1 MSPTRWVA
9 AGLVVALALVIAVT
23 FGAVPTGN
31 DLQRFGESEPAEE
44 DAIQLRVKID
54 SVDATKALI
63 RMRIDARPGPA
74 FPADGVLVFTDIPGL
89 PLIRVLPDGLSSV
102 NSVELDVVAGDV
114 SDYPFDRY
122 QAGFTASAV
131 AGAHRTLDDAVNAR
145 LVPFGVIGSANT
157 PGFAVEGEAET
168 ADRTTGFIGFEAER
182 DASTRTWAV
191 AMMAMMAMM
200 AINWMLAA
208 ASVAV
213 VVSVVIGQRVWET
226 RHLAWLGS
234 MLFAMSAFRNTAPGN
249 PPIGTFLDF
258 YASFP
263 AIALVVA
270 SLLTLVAVYLLRDR
284 ERLGL

>member
-23 FGAVPTGN
+23 IGAVPTGN
-31 DLQRFGESEPAEE
+31 DIQRFGESERAEE
-44 DAIQLRVKID
+44 DAIQLMVKID

-89 PLIRVLPDGLSSV
+89 PLIRVLPDGLSIV
-102 NSVELDVVAGDV
+102 NSVELDVMAGDV

-131 AGAHRTLDDAVNAR
+131 AGAQRTLDDAVNAP

-157 PGFAVEGEAET
+157 PGFAVDGEAET
-168 ADRTTGFIGFEAER
+168 EDRTTGFIGFEAER

-191 AMMAMMAMM
+191 AMMA
-200 AINWMLAA
+200 INWMLAA

-213 VVSVVIGQRVWET
+213 VVSVVIGQRMWET

-258 YASFP
+258 YAFFP

-284 ERLGL
+284 DRLGL